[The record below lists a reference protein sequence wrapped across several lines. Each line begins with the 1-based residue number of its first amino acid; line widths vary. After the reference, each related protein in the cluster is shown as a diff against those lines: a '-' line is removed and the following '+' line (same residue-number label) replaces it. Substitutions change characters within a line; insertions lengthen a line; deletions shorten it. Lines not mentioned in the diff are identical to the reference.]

1 MNRIVKYWILVI
13 TLSLSYSW
21 ATAQLQ
27 LPQFVS
33 DGMVLQRDAKVN
45 IWGWAHPSDSVHI
58 VFPDT
63 TYHAQACLDGKWTVQ
78 LKEYEAGGPIQVSV
92 ETADSTIVIKNI
104 LFGDVWICSG
114 QSNMELPIKRVLPL
128 YKEEVSHAS
137 NSKIRYF
144 EVPKTYN
151 FKKAQTNFKGG
162 KWEEVTPESILSISA
177 VVYFFANDLFEKYNV
192 PIGLINASLGGSPI
206 EAWMSEE
213 LLQLFPAHYN
223 EMQRFKNDQLIKEIE
238 SADQK
243 RSKDWHEKL
252 NEKDKGLNGSS
263 PWYSLDVE
271 KSDWEIF
278 QIPGYWA
285 NNETGTKNGV
295 AWFQKTINIP
305 DSLQGH
311 EAKLNMGRI
320 VDADQI
326 YINGQLVGSTGYQY
340 PPRWYDVP
348 KGVLSAGENSIVI
361 RIINE
366 SGYGGFVQDK
376 PYEITIGDLTID
388 LKGEWHWKM
397 GAEMDPSPSQTFV
410 RWKPGGLYNAMI
422 APLLN
427 LRMKGVIWYQGES
440 NIGRAQEYYD
450 LFPAMIKSWRE
461 EWHQGDFPFLFV
473 QLANLNAACNQPCES
488 DIAQLR
494 DAQTA
499 TLKLPNTAMAVTY
512 DIGEWNDIHPLN
524 KKDVGRRLSLAA
536 QKVAYNED
544 VVYSGP
550 QLSNHQIKKG
560 KVHLKFN
567 NAEQGLIA
575 KGESLGGFSIAGEDG
590 NFVWAESTIK
600 NGEVIVWSNSVSHPK
615 KVRYGWADN
624 PDRANLYNKSG
635 LPAIP
640 FSIDL

>member
-1 MNRIVKYWILVI
+1 MNGSVRYW
-13 TLSLSYSW
+13 SLIIGLFLLYSMV
-21 ATAQLQ
+21 TAQLQ
-27 LPQFVS
+27 LPHFVS

-45 IWGWAHPSDSVHI
+45 IWGWAYPGDSVQI
-58 VFPDT
+58 SLPDT
-63 TYHAQACLDGKWTVQ
+63 IYHSLTNAEGMWAVQ
-78 LKEYEAGGPIQVSV
+78 LKEYAAGGPIQISV
-92 ETADSTIVIKNI
+92 ETSDSIITIKNV

-151 FKKAQTNFKGG
+151 FKEAQTDFDGG
-162 KWEEVTPESILSISA
+162 KWQEVTPETILSFSA
-177 VVYFFANDLFEKYNV
+177 VAYFFANDLFQKYEV
-192 PIGLINASLGGSPI
+192 PIGLINASLGGSPV

-213 LLQLFPAHYN
+213 ALKHFPTYYD
-223 EMQRFKNDQLIKEIE
+223 EMQRFKDDQLIQEIE
-238 SADQK
+238 SGDQA
-243 RSKDWHEKL
+243 RSKKWYEELYK
-252 NEKDKGLNGSS
+252 KDKGLNGPT
-263 PWYSLDVE
+263 PWYSSDA
-271 KSDWEIF
+271 KRDDWETF
-278 QIPGYWA
+278 QVPGYWA
-285 NNETGTKNGV
+285 NEETGAKNGV
-295 AWFQKTINIP
+295 AWFQKSFEISDN
-305 DSLQGH
+305 LQGH

-340 PPRWYDVP
+340 PPRWYDVSENI
-348 KGVLSAGENSIVI
+348 LMEGENSIVV

-366 SGYGGFVQDK
+366 SGYGGFVPDK
-376 PYEITIGDLTID
+376 PYQIAIGDQTID
-388 LKGEWHWKM
+388 LKGNWRWKM
-397 GAEMDPSPSQTFV
+397 GVEMPPLASQTFV

-427 LRMKGVIWYQGES
+427 LSMKGVIWYQGES
-440 NIGRAQEYYD
+440 NISRAQEYYD
-450 LFPAMIKSWRE
+450 LFPAMIKSWRK

-473 QLANLNAACNQPCES
+473 QLANLNAACSEPCES

-494 DAQTA
+494 DAQTSA
-499 TLKLPNTAMAVTY
+499 LQLPKTAMAVAY

-524 KKDVGRRLSLAA
+524 KKDLGKRLSLAA

-550 QLSNHQIKKG
+550 QLSDHQVKKG
-560 KVHLKFN
+560 KVYLKFKY
-567 NAEQGLIA
+567 AEQGLIA
-575 KGESLGGFSIAGEDG
+575 KGDSLGGFSIAGEDG

-624 PDRANLYNKSG
+624 PDKANLYNKSG
-635 LPAIP
+635 LPALP